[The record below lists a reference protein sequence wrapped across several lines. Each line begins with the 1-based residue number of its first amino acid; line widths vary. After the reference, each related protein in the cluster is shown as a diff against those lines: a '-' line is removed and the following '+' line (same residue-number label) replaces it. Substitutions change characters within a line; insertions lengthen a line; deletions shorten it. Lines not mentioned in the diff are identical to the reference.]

1 MTQVWFFPGQ
11 ESASSP
17 VATLVISWSDKS
29 SESASS
35 NSQRQQRT
43 ASAALAALNEK
54 PPDTE
59 ICVRGWRE
67 IGRKGV
73 ERERERKGV
82 RYCCLVGQCVHRN
95 DLLLQQNSLQ
105 YCWPGWFIADH
116 IAITGL
122 TACALCAPLAPPPL
136 FYVGKRG

>member
-17 VATLVISWSDKS
+17 VVTLVISWSDKS

-43 ASAALAALNEK
+43 VLAALAALNEK

-59 ICVRGWRE
+59 ICVRGWRD
-67 IGRKGV
+67 RKEGGWR
-73 ERERERKGV
+73 ERERDRKGV

-116 IAITGL
+116 MAITGL
-122 TACALCAPLAPPPL
+122 TACALCAPLAPLAPPL
-136 FYVGKRG
+136 FM